1 MVQEDPHF
9 HLEEQTLFVTDNR
22 AFSKMA
28 QCVVID
34 APTNLTVVV
43 ISQTMCLSNHYDIV
57 RHEYI

>member
-1 MVQEDPHF
+1 MVQEDPHL
-9 HLEEQTLFVTDNR
+9 HLEEHTLFVTDNR

-43 ISQTMCLSNHYDIV
+43 IS
-57 RHEYI
+57 

>member
-28 QCVVID
+28 QWVVID

-43 ISQTMCLSNHYDIV
+43 IS
-57 RHEYI
+57 